1 MGQGSSTK
9 EVTRNE
15 VKDCEEQGVLVG
27 VDGPLIDSV
36 LSPTKMVDGD
46 GGGRNFK
53 VQRCSSW
60 RIIV

>member
-1 MGQGSSTK
+1 M
-9 EVTRNE
+9 TRNE

-46 GGGRNFK
+46 GGWRNFK